1 MQRLWNLNWEN
12 ITYDHDISGLMRGLI
27 DWGVIEGGT
36 VVGNKLQPVQAIVPL
51 VRSNGQKILAFFES
65 DEVIDLPTTGDYKV
79 YIEVDQSKIDF
90 GGNNPEDGTG
100 IASIKTWPTLPSQ
113 NFLLLASVTSWVAK
127 DERNL
132 IPKVSE
138 LAQRA
143 TTLEEKVSQT
153 EKKVGKLEEAGIPDH
168 LAEKIIVGEKYFL
181 GDPLILMDASQKEQ
195 LNTTLILGKDHM
207 CKELHIQRI
216 SSWVASNKVN
226 LCVIKAG
233 TPLDL
238 IVEIRKGQRV
248 DISEDEAYWIWGDEL
263 LASGKV
269 SHTVLDTVNNS
280 YNEIEV
286 ELDKSFV
293 LPEGE
298 LISVVL
304 YQQGKTMNPNNY
316 YIVRCLGDRHSEAF
330 RGISIQ
336 DWGGKGTN
344 RWTPYATSPAFL
356 SKVLVKQYIT
366 DKLDVSGQPGSISIP
381 GRYVANDSQSWTD
394 YSFITLP
401 WNKGIFSEMM
411 IFGALQVEL
420 DYDLNF
426 AGNWSNQQVSFWI
439 YGNFVGMDSSRYS
452 NVTNWKNIFN
462 RMLWSDWM
470 DKGRRVVEKWRL
482 VRRIDLWQPSTI
494 QQLGLAV
501 ARQNIG
507 NSPKLNYTLK
517 NTLIITAQQFPN
529 YTWKKFYPR
538 EVKDIGQKASC
549 TTFGRHVDGGWVA

>member
-1 MQRLWNLNWEN
+1 MLRTALLWGNT
-12 ITYDHDISGLMRGLI
+12 ITLDADLSKYIETVSDQ
-27 DWGVIEGGT
+27 WVIEGLEVSSNSVAPGKAWVKAT
-36 VVGNKLQPVQAIVPL
+36 
-51 VRSNGQKILAFFES
+51 RSNGETIMTLVQNTEALAVDTSGTKKIWLEIKQEA
-65 DEVIDLPTTGDYKV
+65 IDNGLL
-79 YIEVDQSKIDF
+79 
-90 GGNNPEDGTG
+90 NNEDWTW
-100 IASIKTWPTLPSQ
+100 IAEIKTWPSVPSQ
-113 NFLLLASVTSWVAK
+113 NFLLLATVAENGIK

-132 IPKVSE
+132 IPKIQSV
-138 LAQRA
+138 AQK
-143 TTLEEKVSQT
+143 TSVLEEKVQT
-153 EKKVGKLEEAGIPDH
+153 QEQKVGKLEEAGTPDH

-195 LNTTLILGKDHM
+195 LNTTWVLGKDHM

-226 LCVIKAG
+226 LCVLKAG

-238 IVEIRKGQRV
+238 IVEVRKGQRV
-248 DISEDEAYWIWGDEL
+248 DLSEDEAYWIWGDEL

-269 SHTVLDTVNNS
+269 SRTVLDAVDNA

-304 YQQGKTMNPNNY
+304 YQQGKTINPNNY
-316 YIVRCLGDRHSEAF
+316 YAVRCLGDRHSEAF
-330 RGISIQ
+330 RGIGIQ
-336 DWGGKGTN
+336 DWGGKDTK

-381 GRYVANDSQSWTD
+381 GRYVANESQYWAD
-394 YSFITLP
+394 YSFISLP
-401 WNKGIFSEMM
+401 GSKKIFNEMA

-439 YGNFVGMDSSRYS
+439 YGNFVEMNSTRYN
-452 NVTNWKNIFN
+452 NVTNGKEIFN
-462 RMLWSDWM
+462 RMLGTDWM
-470 DKGRRVVEKWRL
+470 DKGRRVAEKWRL

-494 QQLGLAV
+494 HQLGLAV
-501 ARQNIG
+501 TRQNIG

-517 NTLIITAQQFPN
+517 NTLIITAQQIPN

>member
-1 MQRLWNLNWEN
+1 M
-12 ITYDHDISGLMRGLI
+12 
-27 DWGVIEGGT
+27 
-36 VVGNKLQPVQAIVPL
+36 
-51 VRSNGQKILAFFES
+51 
-65 DEVIDLPTTGDYKV
+65 YKV
-79 YIEVDQSKIDF
+79 KDNAEAQLQFGISSVATTLVVKEGQGAKFPEVPFLVVLNKRNSDWEITKSEKVEVSSVNGDQFTISRGYEWTTPSDFSADDFVSLFVLARHIEELQT
-90 GGNNPEDGTG
+90 E
-100 IASIKTWPTLPSQ
+100 
-113 NFLLLASVTSWVAK
+113 VAK
-127 DERNL
+127 KADQTD
-132 IPKVSE
+132 VQSV
-138 LAQRA
+138 AQK
-143 TTLEEKVSQT
+143 TSTLEEKVEAQ
-153 EKKVGKLEEAGIPDH
+153 EQKVGKLEEAGTPDH

-181 GDPLILMDASQKEQ
+181 EDPLILMDASQKEQ
-195 LNTTLILGKDHM
+195 LNTTWVLGKDHM

-226 LCVIKAG
+226 LCVLKAG

-248 DISEDEAYWIWGDEL
+248 DLSEDEAYWIWGDEL

-269 SHTVLDTVNNS
+269 SRTVFDAVDNA

-330 RGISIQ
+330 RGIGIQ
-336 DWGGKGTN
+336 DWNGKDIK

-381 GRYVANDSQSWTD
+381 GRYVANDSQYWAD
-394 YSFITLP
+394 YSFISLP
-401 WNKGIFSEMM
+401 GSKKIFNEMV

-439 YGNFVGMDSSRYS
+439 YGNFVEMNSTRYN
-452 NVTNWKNIFN
+452 NVTNGKEIFN
-462 RMLWSDWM
+462 RMLGTDWM
-470 DKGRRVVEKWRL
+470 DKGRRVAEKWRL

-494 QQLGLAV
+494 HQLGLAV
-501 ARQNIG
+501 TRQNIG

-517 NTLIITAQQFPN
+517 NTLIITAQQIPN